1 MRLKQY
7 TAEDLRNR
15 RGFTVYA
22 NQRGEE
28 WFEGSPAEDAMR
40 SLTNAQGT
48 PLTFFYVLQMPGCSL
63 PYERIKIGIS
73 ETMNPLE
80 RFYSYE
86 RLFGGF
92 RIHMI
97 KAFERAYITAADR
110 KDQKITTRFKAYEDS
125 IKHVL
130 NNELESAEPRRRNR
144 SRWANEW
151 FFARDLPR
159 IFDIIRQKDIE
170 WDSHVAAYQ
179 PKRSARINSLYGTG
193 KCDATDAISHTST
206 TAPGARLVSDVHA
219 KGSTYARQRGVAH
232 SCARGA

>member
-1 MRLKQY
+1 MQ
-7 TAEDLRNR
+7 T
-15 RGFTVYA
+15 
-22 NQRGEE
+22 
-28 WFEGSPAEDAMR
+28 
-40 SLTNAQGT
+40 LTNAQGS
-48 PLTFFYVLQMPGCSL
+48 PLTFFYVLRMPGCSL

-73 ETMNPLE
+73 ETMNPIE

-86 RLFGGF
+86 RVLGGF

-110 KDQKITTRFKAYEDS
+110 KDQKITTRFKAYEDA

-130 NNELESAEPRRRNR
+130 NEELESSEPRRRNR

-151 FFARDLPR
+151 FYARDLKR
-159 IFDIIRQKDIE
+159 IFDIIEGKDVE

-179 PKRSARINSLYGTG
+179 PKRSARINSLTGTG
-193 KCDATDAISHTST
+193 KCDAKGATSRTST
-206 TAPGARLVSDVHA
+206 TVPDARRASAAPARVS
-219 KGSTYARQRGVAH
+219 SSARQRGVAH